1 MGIVQKLNRMQAKT
15 RDSEEIGHWFTSL
28 APLIVAFTFFIVFVS
43 TSAIPNKVDLY
54 VMGAAAG
61 FSGLQIFW
69 IVRGWRRDEATTVIL
84 GFLGIAIAVGLAWFY
99 MRYQPFRPL

>member
-1 MGIVQKLNRMQAKT
+1 MGIVQKLSRMNATT

-28 APLIVAFTFFIVFVS
+28 APLVVAFTFFIVFVS
-43 TSAIPNKVDLY
+43 ASAIPYKSELY

-69 IVRGWRRDEATTVIL
+69 VVRGWRRNEATTVIL
-84 GFLGIAIAVGLAWFY
+84 GLVGIAIAVSLAWLY
-99 MRYQPFRPL
+99 LG